1 MFGLMRGLFA
11 VASLLYTRNKIFCSH
26 PGRKIMECV
35 GAAVS
40 GSVLGIKALVFSS
53 FLLLLEVCSAWVL
66 NCSLKSIHS
75 MLIYCR
81 VSCRN
86 DMYVQIK
93 VKLLLF
99 IAAAMAIRFIHIF
112 HISSSCLICSS
123 LPPELPL
130 SSLKLSA
137 VLNRKEVFGVI
148 MQLNQAGSKSYTG
161 KFSLVPSAKT
171 MNSEGLFLP

>member
-1 MFGLMRGLFA
+1 MRRSSCF
-11 VASLLYTRNKIFCSH
+11 RFCSWDQ
-26 PGRKIMECV
+26 
-35 GAAVS
+35 S
-40 GSVLGIKALVFSS
+40 FVFFS

-66 NCSLKSIHS
+66 NCSLKSINS
-75 MLIYCR
+75 ILIYCR

-137 VLNRKEVFGVI
+137 LLNRKKVFGVI

-161 KFSLVPSAKT
+161 KFSLVLSAKR

>member
-1 MFGLMRGLFA
+1 MRGLFA

-26 PGRKIMECV
+26 LGRKIMECV

-40 GSVLGIKALVFSS
+40 GSVLGIKAFFFS

-66 NCSLKSIHS
+66 NCSLKSINS

-137 VLNRKEVFGVI
+137 VLNRKKVFGVI

-161 KFSLVPSAKT
+161 KFSLVPSAKR
-171 MNSEGLFLP
+171 MNPEGLFLP

>member
-1 MFGLMRGLFA
+1 MFGFNEKGLFA
-11 VASLLYTRNKIFCSH
+11 VASLLYMRNKIFCSH

-35 GAAVS
+35 EAAVS
-40 GSVLGIKALVFSS
+40 GSVLGIKAFFFSHS
-53 FLLLLEVCSAWVL
+53 FLLLVEVCSAWVL
-66 NCSLKSIHS
+66 NCSLKSINS

-137 VLNRKEVFGVI
+137 VLNRKKYLE
-148 MQLNQAGSKSYTG
+148 L
-161 KFSLVPSAKT
+161 
-171 MNSEGLFLP
+171 

>member
-1 MFGLMRGLFA
+1 MVLCLGFNEKGLFA
-11 VASLLYTRNKIFCSH
+11 VASLLYMRNKIFCSH
-26 PGRKIMECV
+26 PGRKIIECV
-35 GAAVS
+35 GATVS
-40 GSVLGIKALVFSS
+40 GFILEIKAFFPHS
-53 FLLLLEVCSAWVL
+53 FLLLVEVCSAWVL
-66 NCSLKSIHS
+66 NYSLKSINS

-99 IAAAMAIRFIHIF
+99 IAAAMAIRFIPIF

-130 SSLKLSA
+130 SLLKLSA
-137 VLNRKEVFGVI
+137 VLNRNKYLE
-148 MQLNQAGSKSYTG
+148 L
-161 KFSLVPSAKT
+161 
-171 MNSEGLFLP
+171 